1 MNETG
6 IKYLRNQ
13 TILYGT
19 GFMACCGI
27 LSLPV
32 LGVNLPFVGGLI
44 LGTAV
49 SILNISF
56 LASFTVR
63 ALSCGRSSVTVV
75 GFAFRTLIYGV
86 SFGFS
91 LIVMGNTAALGTAIG
106 FVMAYAALFYLCGVK
121 PRLFAERARRKNAI
135 KTLATQPASA
145 GFDYLYENAIRNADG
160 KRRYVLVKN
169 FSMTKYR
176 GGTTYVTHKQFR
188 KLKEIRGRHNA

>member
-1 MNETG
+1 MKATE

-13 TILYGT
+13 TILYST
-19 GFMACCGI
+19 GLMACCGLI
-27 LSLPV
+27 SLLV

-56 LASFTVR
+56 LTIFTVR
-63 ALSCGRSSVTVV
+63 ALSCGRSAITVI
-75 GFAFRTLIYGV
+75 GFVLRVLIYGV

-91 LIVMGNTAALGTAIG
+91 LLAMGNMAALGTACG
-106 FVMAYAALFYLCGVK
+106 FVMAYAALFYLNGVK
-121 PRLFAERARRKNAI
+121 PRLFAGSVRRKI
-135 KTLATQPASA
+135 TKKTLETQPACA
-145 GFDYLYENAIRNADG
+145 GFDYVYANAIRDADG

-176 GGTTYVTHKQFR
+176 GGKTYVTYKQFR
-188 KLKEIRGRHNA
+188 KLKEVRGRHNA